1 MITGISGIGLPG
13 IITNIS
19 AASLGGING
28 VDRVNKREV
37 NPSSSGEIDASQI
50 FQPIVDAVALGEET
64 PEVGQAYGGQSANQL
79 RNRGMALQLEH
90 SSNEHSPNGHSP
102 NERSEPKDDENPAVA
117 ADANADNSVHES
129 GASAEND
136 KKVTGEP
143 LTDEEQQ
150 QVQKLKRRDLEVR
163 THEQAH
169 LAASGGFANGGAKF
183 EYQQGEDGKRY
194 AIGGHVSIDT
204 SPEATPEATIAK
216 MRTVRQAA
224 LAPAE
229 PSGQDRS
236 VAASATSTMN
246 EARRELATANDSTN
260 AKSAETAAMENAT
273 VAAGE
278 VEDETE
284 ISVAEVAGSMVAGLM
299 EGAPRGSRSAEK
311 NAESK
316 VVSPD
321 NSAANIE
328 ESVNNTRRQARN
340 VSPVSQLSYNQMR
353 GQMFY
358 RIAG

>member
-37 NPSSSGEIDASQI
+37 NPSSSDEIDASQI
-50 FQPIVDAVALGEET
+50 FQPIVDSVVLGEET

-90 SSNEHSPNGHSP
+90 SP
-102 NERSEPKDDENPAVA
+102 NERSEPQDSENSAVA
-117 ADANADNSVHES
+117 ASDDADNSVRANEED
-129 GASAEND
+129 APEKPERND

-169 LAASGGFANGGAKF
+169 LAASGGFASGGAKF

-236 VAASATSTMN
+236 VAASAASTMN
-246 EARRELATANDSTN
+246 EARRELATETAEKSADDSTN
-260 AKSAETAAMENAT
+260 ANSAEAAT

-284 ISVAEVAGSMVAGLM
+284 ISAAGAAGSMVAGWL
-299 EGAPRGSRSAEK
+299 EGAPRGARSPEK
-311 NAESK
+311 SAESK
-316 VVSPD
+316 VVAPD

-328 ESVNNTRRQARN
+328 ESINNTRRQARN